1 MVINWEITK
10 KYYFWIFVSLFGGL
24 ILKLYERQIGF
35 SSPNNELLCSSIASI
50 LASIFALI
58 FIILTLSIQMSGK
71 YTSLDIIF
79 KGETFALMFVY
90 LFTIISSLL
99 MLQLD
104 VYLPIVILVLAV
116 ICILSLFPFLHSI
129 NSSILFDIGIEN
141 LSEEIAEAIDS
152 KREATAKSK
161 ISALGALGEKAI
173 GKKLFSKLEL
183 VLKTLE
189 DNGDVAQKE
198 ELIRTFE
205 EIGTQ
210 YLIIATNISRETE
223 IKSAERILND
233 IKRYMSK
240 IQKIDISVLYPQI
253 TTVIEICIKFI
264 ENDFNEKYV
273 IILEEALFYSLMVT
287 YKENFSEIT
296 IINLKEI
303 AKSSHKKIDN
313 SYIIATACLWL
324 IGTIAF
330 RDKNELELSQYE
342 NIEKSWYDGKT
353 KKEIESDLRKVDKKL
368 TSIIEEIYE
377 LEKHVGIEEFEY
389 TFEKCKDVYIL
400 KDLLESDELELK
412 EFEDFKKVYR
422 SSVKE

>member
-1 MVINWEITK
+1 
-10 KYYFWIFVSLFGGL
+10 
-24 ILKLYERQIGF
+24 
-35 SSPNNELLCSSIASI
+35 
-50 LASIFALI
+50 
-58 FIILTLSIQMSGK
+58 
-71 YTSLDIIF
+71 
-79 KGETFALMFVY
+79 
-90 LFTIISSLL
+90 